1 MKKKPKHSPPLPLA
15 PRYVDEVV
23 AANYLGVARKSL
35 QNWRLRGIG
44 PRFVRLEG
52 SIRYGI
58 DELTAYAEARRA
70 PQQEPPSEGSL
81 ANGDD
86 IDGPAR
92 LAKPGFKLVL
102 ALIGDDQEV

>member
-52 SIRYGI
+52 SIRYAI

-70 PQQEPPSEGSL
+70 QSL
-81 ANGDD
+81 AEADRHDD
-86 IDGPAR
+86 ERRKAAEAEEAGH
-92 LAKPGFKLVL
+92 G
-102 ALIGDDQEV
+102 